1 MSTHFWCRSLN
12 FKNLFSRV
20 QKLNSQ
26 KTAILSNNKKSHWL
40 EFSVSKLLGDSSGN
54 IEMLNGYLDKTCR
67 SKTEKL
73 NNNIEFCIFK
83 LVWVPDFSLNRQ
95 ISTFWIKFAKKVH
108 FLPKTKKVNITT
120 KFELV

>member
-1 MSTHFWCRSLN
+1 M
-12 FKNLFSRV
+12 

-26 KTAILSNNKKSHWL
+26 KTTILSNNKKSHWL
-40 EFSVSKLLGDSSGN
+40 EFSVSKLLGDSSGK

-95 ISTFWIKFAKKVH
+95 ISTLWIKFAKKVY